1 MANSFVQVP
10 PDSTGKL
17 IDTWTTTVLGYHRQ
31 GIVISDPS
39 TDANVVG
46 ISSRLRVPI
55 ETEQLL
61 DYDTG
66 AGTANLSLVGLALPG
81 AGGPVAGGTATNPI
95 VVSGTVVTGGL
106 TDAQLR
112 ATAVPVSAA
121 TLPLPTGA
129 ATAASQQTD
138 ALTDTQLR
146 ATAVPVSGTVAVT
159 GVATSA
165 NQSTQITAE
174 QAIQAA
180 VEIIDDWDETNRAA
194 VNLVAGQVAITAGA
208 GAVAANTPRTTLASD
223 DPAVVALQIIDDWDE
238 TDRAKVNLIAGQVAI
253 TAGAGAVAAN
263 TPRTTLAS
271 DDPAVAVLGAISG
284 AKVITDANGTLQ
296 QYLRGL
302 VYLLITAANYPE
314 KAFYGTAQT
323 VINTATDIAAGNF
336 SGAPAASF
344 DNTSDAAVPYAR
356 EALAMLEAPDWAAA
370 PVAGTTV
377 DLYGILN
384 NIDGTDDETDAPATT
399 VNGGAHYFGSWIIAG
414 TDALP
419 RRQIKIDLQG
429 ATSIDFYIKN
439 STAQNMNNDGGT
451 SCIVK
456 ITPLAYGVAV

>member
-138 ALTDTQLR
+138 A
-146 ATAVPVSGTVAVT
+146 VT

-208 GAVAANTPRTTLASD
+208 CAVAANTPRTTLASD

-399 VNGGAHYFGSWIIAG
+399 INGGAHYFGSWIIAG
-414 TDALP
+414 TDALQ

>member
-66 AGTANLSLVGLALPG
+66 AGTANLSLVGLALPC
-81 AGGPVAGGTATNPI
+81 A
-95 VVSGTVVTGGL
+95 
-106 TDAQLR
+106 
-112 ATAVPVSAA
+112 
-121 TLPLPTGA
+121 TGA

-253 TAGAGAVAAN
+253 TA
-263 TPRTTLAS
+263 
-271 DDPAVAVLGAISG
+271 
-284 AKVITDANGTLQ
+284 
-296 QYLRGL
+296 
-302 VYLLITAANYPE
+302 
-314 KAFYGTAQT
+314 
-323 VINTATDIAAGNF
+323 
-336 SGAPAASF
+336 
-344 DNTSDAAVPYAR
+344 
-356 EALAMLEAPDWAAA
+356 
-370 PVAGTTV
+370 
-377 DLYGILN
+377 
-384 NIDGTDDETDAPATT
+384 
-399 VNGGAHYFGSWIIAG
+399 
-414 TDALP
+414 
-419 RRQIKIDLQG
+419 
-429 ATSIDFYIKN
+429 
-439 STAQNMNNDGGT
+439 
-451 SCIVK
+451 
-456 ITPLAYGVAV
+456 